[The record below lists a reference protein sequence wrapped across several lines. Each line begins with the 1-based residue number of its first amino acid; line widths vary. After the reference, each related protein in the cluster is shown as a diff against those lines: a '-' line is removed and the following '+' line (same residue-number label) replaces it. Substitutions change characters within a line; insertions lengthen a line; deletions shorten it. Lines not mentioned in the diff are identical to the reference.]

1 MVCIEK
7 KNVTSSNIM
16 SWNLKHFI
24 TNVKYLIIYLRLW
37 ICFLKIS
44 AEFSLFLLVPS
55 YRQHF
60 YYMSLQFPSWSNHP
74 GSHLIHQ
81 TISYIFFMKMSHYLT
96 KQQLNHH
103 RTMKIKNT
111 TLRIRNI
118 SMWWQTY
125 LTNNLQ

>member
-37 ICFLKIS
+37 FFFENFGRVSPIFVGTKLS
-44 AEFSLFLLVPS
+44 TTLLLYV
-55 YRQHF
+55 
-60 YYMSLQFPSWSNHP
+60 
-74 GSHLIHQ
+74 I
-81 TISYIFFMKMSHYLT
+81 TISILIQSSWITSHSSNNLLHFLMKMSHYLT